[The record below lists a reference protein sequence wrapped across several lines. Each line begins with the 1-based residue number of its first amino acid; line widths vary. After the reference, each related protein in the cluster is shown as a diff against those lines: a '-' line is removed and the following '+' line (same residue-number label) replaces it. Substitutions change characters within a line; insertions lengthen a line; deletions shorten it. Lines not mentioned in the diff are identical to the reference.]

1 MLVEFLRD
9 RLKDVEARYARP
21 TRSKLS
27 QMIRELEKLGLNR
40 QDADDILF
48 AANDNLEE
56 AKGLVQRIRSEV
68 KGE

>member
-21 TRSKLS
+21 ARSKLS